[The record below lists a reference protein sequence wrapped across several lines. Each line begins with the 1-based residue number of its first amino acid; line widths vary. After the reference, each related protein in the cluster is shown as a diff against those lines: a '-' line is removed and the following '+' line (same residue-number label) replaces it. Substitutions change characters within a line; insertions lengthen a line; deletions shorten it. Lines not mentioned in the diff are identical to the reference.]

1 MKTCPKCGG
10 DYDEALRFCPRD
22 GEVLEDSPQAMVG
35 RVLDGQYEI
44 EAFVASGGMGTVYRA
59 RHLLLGDRVAVK
71 TLKPEM
77 QSNAEWLRR
86 FQREGRAA
94 RSFRHP
100 NSVTVYDL
108 RTSADGLVYMVMEF
122 VEGETLDRELSR
134 RGRFT
139 PDAALEVLEPVARV
153 LEAAHAQGVV
163 HRDLK
168 PENVMLSREG
178 GGPPHV
184 KLLDLGIAKLRDIA
198 DTRRLDSSAA
208 ALTMA
213 GQVLGTPYYMSPEQW
228 GEIPRDGNSEIDGRA
243 DIYSLGVIF
252 YELVAGRRPFGGKTL
267 AEFRQ
272 AHVVASPQPLDE
284 VDPSVP
290 RLFARSIERAMAK
303 DRADRYSTAGEFVAE
318 LRAALSQP
326 HEADTSD
333 AAREHSRTL
342 ISVERPSS
350 ASESE
355 AGQSAGSSEARAHG
369 AEPRRFSDP
378 SAVNLAAK
386 TVMLDGA
393 DEAGDNPPSPNGSP
407 ATATEPRASREQYAT
422 IADPKLATHSAEH
435 VRTRRDT
442 GPEATASETESV
454 GAQSRRFAQTPAPAA
469 LFSSPAIASPAPHAA
484 RARSRRTPL
493 AVAGVVV
500 LLLVCVLGVAG
511 WFALSRWQS
520 ARAGVVGLPAVT
532 PAPTA
537 ASVPA
542 TVEAV
547 SYWIEAFE
555 GADDETGERVARA
568 GAITLAS
575 GQQFKFHFSPR
586 ERGYLYIVGPGRDGN
601 APTTFLTAQP
611 GGILKTN
618 GAASGSDFA
627 FPYGAGQV
635 LELDRNPGTEEY
647 TVIFSSTPL
656 LEPAFLAA
664 RTGRKLSPAELKELD
679 DLRAHAQTGAA
690 GATVKDVGGAPA
702 VVVSAPAGN
711 GAARLVVFDIR
722 IEHQ

>member
-10 DYDEALRFCPRD
+10 DFDETLRFCPRD
-22 GEVLEDSPQAMVG
+22 GEVLEDSPHALVG

-44 EAFVASGGMGTVYRA
+44 EDFVASGGMGTVYRA

-71 TLKPEM
+71 TLKPAM
-77 QSNAEWLRR
+77 QSNSEWLRR

-122 VEGETLDRELSR
+122 VEGETLDRELGR

-139 PDAALEVLEPVARV
+139 PAAALEVLEPVARV
-153 LEAAHAQGVV
+153 LEAAHPQGVV

-168 PENVMLSREG
+168 PENVMLSRDAG
-178 GGPPHV
+178 GSPHV

-198 DTRRLDSSAA
+198 DTRRLDSGAA
-208 ALTMA
+208 ALTLA

-228 GEIPRDGNSEIDGRA
+228 GEIPRDGSSEIDGRA

-272 AHVVASPQPLDE
+272 AHVVASPPPLDQL
-284 VDPSVP
+284 DPNVP
-290 RLFARSIERAMAK
+290 AGFARAVGRAMAK
-303 DRADRYSTAGEFVAE
+303 DRADRFLTAGEFVSE
-318 LRAALSQP
+318 LRDALSLP
-326 HEADTSD
+326 HAAGAPKSAD
-333 AAREHSRTL
+333 EHTRTL
-342 ISVERPSS
+342 VRDDLSLG
-350 ASESE
+350 A
-355 AGQSAGSSEARAHG
+355 AGPEARRS
-369 AEPRRFSDP
+369 AEP

-386 TVMLDGA
+386 TVLLDDPDA
-393 DEAGDNPPSPNGSP
+393 AGDGHAPPDNSP
-407 ATATEPRASREQYAT
+407 AMMAAAESRSARERYAT
-422 IADPKLATHSAEH
+422 VADPKLATRSAEH
-435 VRTRRDT
+435 VKTLREAAAD
-442 GPEATASETESV
+442 ATASGLESI
-454 GAQSRRFAQTPAPAA
+454 APESRRFAEPPSAAA
-469 LFSSPAIASPAPHAA
+469 LLSRSPAVESGASHA
-484 RARSRRTPL
+484 RPSRSRRGPL

-500 LLLVCVLGVAG
+500 LLLACV
-511 WFALSRWQS
+511 
-520 ARAGVVGLPAVT
+520 AGVVGWFAVSRWQAARAGAAETPAVT

-537 ASVPA
+537 AAATTAPA

-555 GADDETGERVARA
+555 GAEDAAGERVARA
-568 GAITLAS
+568 GTITLAS

-586 ERGYLYIVGPGRDGN
+586 ERGYIYIVGPGRGN

-618 GAASGSDFA
+618 GAASGSDFT

-664 RTGRKLSPAELKELD
+664 RTGRELSPPELKQLD
-679 DLRAHAQTGAA
+679 DLRARAQTGTTGAA
-690 GATVKDVGGAPA
+690 VKDAGGAPV
-702 VVVSAPAGN
+702 VVVSAPDG
-711 GAARLVVFDIR
+711 GGQAARLAVFDIR